1 MPFARYAEN
10 RFLEELTGRTSSLDF
25 GNVYLGLSTTT
36 PTESGNTIS
45 NVTEPSGNGYARVLV
60 GNYQQSST
68 IMFGAASEGSITNNK
83 QIKFDMATGSWGTC
97 TYGILYDNG
106 GNVLAYGQLG
116 YYNGSTFVPDPIEPV
131 ANSVPLIQVGGITFS
146 LDRS

>member
-1 MPFARYAEN
+1 MPFARYSEN
-10 RFLEELTGRTSSLDF
+10 RFLDELTGRTSSLDF
-25 GNVYLGLSTTT
+25 GSVYLGFSTTT
-36 PTESGNTIS
+36 PTESGDTIS
-45 NVTEPSGNGYARVLV
+45 GVTEPSGNGYARVLV

-68 IMFGAASEGSITNNK
+68 LMFGAASEGSITNNK

-97 TYGILYDNG
+97 THGILFDAN
-106 GNVLAYGQLG
+106 GNVLAYGLLVDG
-116 YYNGSTFVPDPIEPV
+116 NGDPDPIQPV